1 MHNGSPNE
9 IKIVNLHPELTTE
22 DLTQLMETVGPT
34 TRVEIKYNTHGK
46 SIGVA
51 FVEYEF
57 GRDAMEAIKRFDG
70 RLAAGQII
78 SVSST
83 MPLIDRIGGRAEP
96 RPRRRNPKPVTVEGN
111 GNGNAKPDG
120 NPKPKRKERKTLED
134 LDNELNMYMNGEAG
148 EVQSEEQSTHLP
160 QQDAEQASATVLV
173 PAQESEA
180 AQVPTQE
187 SAPVENG
194 VEPAGND
201 VAME

>member
-1 MHNGSPNE
+1 MTN
-9 IKIVNLHPELTTE
+9 E

-51 FVEYEF
+51 YVEYEF
-57 GRDAMEAIKRFDG
+57 GRDALEAIKRFDG

-78 SVSST
+78 GVSST

-96 RPRRRNPKPVTVEGN
+96 RSRRRNPKPAVEGN
-111 GNGNAKPDG
+111 GNGNAKAAG

-134 LDNELNMYMNGEAG
+134 LDKELNMYMNGEAG
-148 EVQSEEQSTHLP
+148 EVQSEGQPFAEPDVP
-160 QQDAEQASATVLV
+160 QQDAESAPTAVLV
-173 PAQESEA
+173 PAQE
-180 AQVPTQE
+180 PTQDAAHMPAQE
-187 SAPVENG
+187 STPVQNG
-194 VEPAGND
+194 VEPVSND